1 MYPSTYVS
9 WSSTK
14 PVVKNSTTLTPSVVP
29 TNNLITNLNCGG
41 AFTGKSQ
48 VTNIENYTAVQMTN
62 TDTVSVSMLFNSQFT
77 NTNYGLFPCNEKF
90 SYITNFSIRN
100 VRLVGAS
107 CSTVSLGN
115 SEIAVTANYG
125 VRFFGG

>member
-1 MYPSTYVS
+1 VYPSTYVS

-29 TNNLITNLNCGG
+29 TNNLITNLNCSG
-41 AFTGKSQ
+41 AFTGKSI
-48 VTNIENYTAVQMTN
+48 VTNVENYTSVQMTN

-90 SYITNFSIRN
+90 LYTTKFTIRN
-100 VRLVGAS
+100 PKLVGAS
-107 CSTVSLGN
+107 CSTISLGN
-115 SEIAVTANYG
+115 MEISVTANYG
-125 VRFFGG
+125 VQFFGG